1 MYQKYLN
8 KFTGNFFV
16 KLKLLKKDQ
25 RFSVVF
31 FTEKN
36 IINLSNTKTLKEFNF
51 VKIFKSKVFISEST
65 WNPSFTYML

>member
-16 KLKLLKKDQ
+16 KLKLLKNNQ

-36 IINLSNTKTLKEFNF
+36 IINLSNTKTLKEFNI
-51 VKIFKSKVFISEST
+51 VKIFKNKIFIIESN
-65 WNPSFTYML
+65 WNPSFTYTL